1 MGKVVTRLV
10 VVWLALFIASP
21 VVSAEAESGEAPGF
35 GTLILSGG
43 SDRESR
49 ATRLESDVDI
59 RVNGLVGRVNVTQ
72 RFRNTGDDWRE
83 GRYVFPLPED
93 AAVDRLR
100 VTIGDRVIEGEIQA
114 KEQAK
119 ETYEKAKASGKKAS
133 LVSQDRPNLFTTS
146 VANIGPGQTVEV
158 HIRYRERLSYEDERF
173 SLRFPMTLTPRFT
186 GGPHQPERTDT
197 RDDVTP
203 PMQSRD
209 GEPTNPIDLDVDLNA
224 GLDLAEVTS
233 PSHTVETKQRGAG
246 RYRVRPVDGVV
257 PSDRD
262 FVLHWRP
269 EPSAAPRASAFTET
283 VDGQR
288 YAQIMV
294 MPPSAERTETLPRE
308 LIFVIDTSGSMSGSS
323 IRQARRALADA
334 IGRLGPR
341 DRFNVVE
348 FDNQAERWY
357 REPRQASEAQRDD
370 ARRRAERLNAG
381 GGTQIHRALSKSLD
395 GGAARERLR
404 QVVVITDGA
413 VSNEDRLL
421 SQIHRDLGGSR
432 LFTIGIGAA
441 PNSYFMSEAAEAGRG
456 STTTIGNRESVA
468 ERMGELFRKLEGAMA
483 RDIRVDWPA
492 GTQAYP
498 DPIPDLY
505 AGEPVALSARLPA
518 GDHRITVTGRTGERD
533 WEHTL
538 ALGEADEAEGVSVIW
553 ARARV
558 ESLMD
563 ELQKGADEAEIR
575 PAVIATAK
583 RHRLVTRYTSLVAVA
598 KERSRPKGESL
609 KRDDVP
615 NNMPAGNTM
624 GQSGDS
630 AAMPQTAT
638 PAMRSL
644 LIGMTLVVMALSLAG
659 WAARSRGPAS

>member
-1 MGKVVTRLV
+1 MGQAARRMVGVL
-10 VVWLALFIASP
+10 LASLIASP
-21 VVSAEAESGEAPGF
+21 MVSAQAESEEAPGI
-35 GTLILSGG
+35 GTLFLTGG
-43 SDRESR
+43 GEREPR
-49 ATRLESDVDI
+49 ATRLDSDVDVRI
-59 RVNGLVGRVNVTQ
+59 NGLVARVNVTQ
-72 RFRNTGDDWRE
+72 RFRNTGEDWRE

-119 ETYEKAKASGKKAS
+119 ETYEQAKASGKKAS

-158 HIRYRERLSYEDERF
+158 HIRYRERLDYEDGRF

-186 GGPHQPERTDT
+186 GGPHKPERADT
-197 RDDVTP
+197 RDDVRP
-203 PMQSRD
+203 PMQPH
-209 GEPTNPIDLDVDLNA
+209 GAKPTNPVDLDVTLNA
-224 GLDLAEVTS
+224 GLELAEIAS
-233 PSHTVETKQRGAG
+233 PSHKVATDQRGAG
-246 RYRVRPVDGVV
+246 SYRIRPAEGIV

-269 EPSAAPRASAFTET
+269 TASAQPRASAFTET
-283 VDGQR
+283 VGGQT
-288 YAQIMV
+288 YAQRMV

-308 LIFVIDTSGSMSGSS
+308 LVFVIDTSGSMSGSS

-334 IGRLGPR
+334 IGRLSSR
-341 DRFNVVE
+341 DRFNVVA
-348 FDNQAERWY
+348 FDDRARRWY
-357 REPRQASEAQRDD
+357 REPRQANEAQRED
-370 ARRRAERLNAG
+370 ARRRAQGLTAD
-381 GGTQIHRALSKSLD
+381 GGTQIHRALAKSLD
-395 GGAARERLR
+395 GRPARERLR

-413 VSNEDRLL
+413 VSNEAHLL
-421 SQIHRDLGGSR
+421 EQIQRDLGGSR
-432 LFTIGIGAA
+432 LFTVGIGSA

-456 STTTIGNRESVA
+456 STTTIGNRASVA
-468 ERMGELFRKLEGAMA
+468 ARMGELFRKLEGAMA
-483 RDIRVDWPA
+483 RDINVDWPA

-505 AGEPVALSARLPA
+505 AGEPVALSARLPE
-518 GDHRITVTGRTGERD
+518 GDHRIKVTGRTGKRD
-533 WEHTL
+533 WEQALSL
-538 ALGEADEAEGVSVIW
+538 AEADEAEGVSVIW

-558 ESLMD
+558 ASLMD
-563 ELQKGADEAEIR
+563 KLQKGADEAEIR
-575 PAVIATAK
+575 PAVIETAK

-598 KERSRPKGESL
+598 RERSRPKGESL

-624 GQSGDS
+624 GQSGKT

-638 PAMRSL
+638 PATRSL
-644 LIGMTLVVMALSLAG
+644 YTGMAQALIALALVG
-659 WAARSRGPAS
+659 WAIRPRGRV